1 MSSLFPKQESSIPG
15 KQFKIAI
22 SGKARAGKNT
32 VASMLVKH
40 LELNS
45 SNSKIVALADP
56 MKHIAKTM
64 FPDASEECL
73 YGSSELR
80 ALPIPGE
87 FLDATG
93 NALTYRKFLLDLGA
107 FGRKYNNNIWLNCLV
122 KDAEVSTDKI
132 GYICSDVRFI
142 NEYNYL
148 KSHDFF
154 MIRILRDA
162 STKINDVSELEQD
175 QIPNNGFDYVIE
187 NNGSMLAL
195 EEEVKKITWRL
206 NKKAY

>member
-1 MSSLFPKQESSIPG
+1 MSSLFQQQKSSIVG
-15 KQFKIAI
+15 KRYKIAI

-40 LELNS
+40 LGLNDT
-45 SNSKIVALADP
+45 NSKIVALADP
-56 MKHIAKTM
+56 MKFIAKTM

-73 YGSSELR
+73 YGPSELR

-87 FLDATG
+87 FIDMAG
-93 NALTYRKFLLDLGA
+93 DPLTYRRFLLDLGA
-107 FGRKYNNNIWLNCLV
+107 FGRKYNNDIWLNCLV

-154 MIRILRDA
+154 MVRVLRDA

-175 QIPNNGFDYVIE
+175 KIPNNGFDYVIE

-195 EEEVKKITWRL
+195 EEEVKKITWAL
-206 NKKAY
+206 NKNA